1 MSILNHFG
9 KVKTTFTPYKN
20 KHSYDY
26 GDKNRKLTWT
36 YNSANNTYEYNLSSV
51 SNKQQALLWYNQSGT
66 VNTAHSGACFNPH
79 PQAIQFIQNF
89 YMKTIESSIC
99 AKDFAMVLQEIVT
112 EITSPVWETVQMRP
126 ILTPTQLVC
135 LKVDDVDSRVDH
147 LERML
152 KQVIDD
158 NKLLQ
163 RKIDALEQ
171 QKHIKDLRVARSI
184 RVLIQEL
191 D

>member
-9 KVKTTFTPYKN
+9 KVKTTFTPYTS

-26 GDKNRKLTWT
+26 GDKKGKLACS
-36 YNSANNTYEYNLSSV
+36 YNPVNNTYQYNLSGMS
-51 SNKQQALLWYNQSGT
+51 WYNQNGSVHTEHGRDL
-66 VNTAHSGACFNPH
+66 NHLD
-79 PQAIQFIQNF
+79 QKFIQNF
-89 YMKTIESSIC
+89 YMKQIDRSIC
-99 AKDFAMVLQEIVT
+99 VKDFAMVVQDIVT
-112 EITSPVWETVQMRP
+112 DITSPVWETAQMRP

-135 LKVDDVDSRVDH
+135 LKVDDVDNRVDH
-147 LERML
+147 LEKML